1 MRNRPENSESPP
13 QGEASKTQLHE
24 DRRRLPVKRLI
35 VLVTVLTAFN
45 AYAQDSSG
53 DGGASEDRDILEV
66 IERNLQAAE
75 KEDFDA
81 WIQTYHEQ
89 ARSCKARGSEMLE
102 CFRVYDMKYALE
114 QAKVLDKSDNEAKVY
129 FIQLNR
135 TVSGPDNNDKRIT
148 GIHIMKKSY
157 GKWKIYDTEVK
168 KIQELR

>member
-1 MRNRPENSESPP
+1 M
-13 QGEASKTQLHE
+13 
-24 DRRRLPVKRLI
+24 RLI
-35 VLVTVLTAFN
+35 LLVTVLTAFN

-53 DGGASEDRDILEV
+53 EGGSSEDRDILEV

-81 WIQTYHEQ
+81 WIKTYHER
-89 ARSCKARGSEMLE
+89 ARSCKARGSEMRE

-114 QAKVLDKSDNEAKVY
+114 QAKVLEKSENEAKVY

-135 TVSGPDNNDKRIT
+135 TVSGPDNNDKKIT

>member
-1 MRNRPENSESPP
+1 M
-13 QGEASKTQLHE
+13 
-24 DRRRLPVKRLI
+24 KRLFL
-35 VLVTVLTAFN
+35 LVSLLTAFN
-45 AYAQDSSG
+45 AHAQGNRGGG
-53 DGGASEDRDILEV
+53 DRDASEDRDILEV

-114 QAKVLDKSDNEAKVY
+114 QAKVLERSDNEAKVY

-135 TVSGPDNNDKRIT
+135 TVSGPDNNDKKIT
-148 GIHIMKKSY
+148 GVHIMKKSY

-168 KIQELR
+168 QIQELR

>member
-1 MRNRPENSESPP
+1 LNEN
-13 QGEASKTQLHE
+13 
-24 DRRRLPVKRLI
+24 RRLVLVKRLI
-35 VLVTVLTAFN
+35 LLVTLLTAFN
-45 AYAQDSSG
+45 AHAQGNRGGG
-53 DGGASEDRDILEV
+53 DRDTSEDRDILEV

-114 QAKVLDKSDNEAKVY
+114 QAKVLEKSDNEAKVY

-135 TVSGPDNNDKRIT
+135 TVSGPDNNDKKIT
-148 GIHIMKKSY
+148 GVHIMKKSY

-168 KIQELR
+168 QIQELR

>member
-1 MRNRPENSESPP
+1 MM
-13 QGEASKTQLHE
+13 
-24 DRRRLPVKRLI
+24 RLI
-35 VLVTVLTAFN
+35 LLVTVLTAFN

-53 DGGASEDRDILEV
+53 EGGSSEDRDILEV

-81 WIQTYHEQ
+81 WIKTYHER
-89 ARSCKARGSEMLE
+89 ARSCKARGSEMRE

-114 QAKVLDKSDNEAKVY
+114 QAKVLEKSENEAKVY

-135 TVSGPDNNDKRIT
+135 TVSGPDNNDKKIT